1 MSTKTISKRVA
12 LATVVALGAGV
23 LSLVSVSSAS
33 ATNTGAYPNI
43 APAQA
48 AANPTATAGTLNIAS
63 DLALPASVAGT
74 ASATVASNLS
84 YGLLSVGDISGGYV
98 AGTTQTAT
106 LLANGQIAVYTALAQ
121 TTSANAVRQVA
132 AFKVTG
138 GTVSGAIAT
147 ATNAYVAYGAGAT
160 VAAVETTAAS
170 GIGAVLVTP
179 SAGVSSMT
187 IQLYTGSGYAATGS
201 GATAS
206 TWGVDGSASNAAVVA
221 AAASPTT
228 GTLEGQI
235 TVSIATTS
243 VSGTLSVT
251 KSGVFYSTGAAAAT
265 SDISSALTGQPA
277 VGTSA
282 WNVAQYA
289 SIVAKDAYGVAVA
302 SGVLTATATNGAYV
316 SLANSATAASVG
328 SSSSAFVAGTNGATV
343 TVAPSVSTA
352 SNTTVTISYNG
363 TVIGTKAFSFNGKV
377 ASVTLSA
384 AGNGKVGG
392 ASTNAGNWMVITFKD
407 SAGTVLAIGDSGQT
421 GSYPA
426 NAVTKNAGT
435 AGTGI
440 SLGTVTYPVTGT
452 AGKVV
457 YGCGAAVNVTG
468 TVQVDYSNIDGTV
481 VTSNSLPVTCSGSP
495 YSYTAKLDKATYNP
509 GDIATLS
516 VTFKDSTGALAAD
529 VYTLTGTPLSA
540 GVTSAIA
547 GANVP
552 NIIGSNLTNTS
563 GTTTTAG
570 SATDVTTNG
579 VATYKFIVGTTSGSY
594 QAIVSFPTVDVG
606 TTVAYTI
613 ASSGTSLN
621 DVLKGIVSL
630 IASINKQIAALAKL
644 VTKK

>member
-33 ATNTGAYPNI
+33 ATNTGANPNV
-43 APAQA
+43 ATPTTSAT
-48 AANPTATAGTLNIAS
+48 NPTATAGTLNIAS
-63 DLALPASVAGT
+63 KLAAVSSVAAT
-74 ASATVASNLS
+74 ADATSLGGNLS
-84 YGLLSVGDISGGYV
+84 YGLLAVSDIAGNSSPV

-106 LLANGQIAVYTALAQ
+106 LLSSGQLVVYTSTAANA
-121 TTSANAVRQVA
+121 SADAVRQVA
-132 AFKVTG
+132 ALKVTG
-138 GTVSGAIAT
+138 GTISGVAGQST
-147 ATNAYVAYGAGAT
+147 AQVAYGPGAAT
-160 VAAVETTAAS
+160 AAVDSTA
-170 GIGAVLVTP
+170 GGLAVFKVTP

-187 IQLYTGSGYAATGS
+187 IQLYTGSGLTTS
-201 GATAS
+201 S
-206 TWGVDGSASNAAVVA
+206 TWGAAITSAADVIA
-221 AAASPTT
+221 AAASPTS

-243 VSGTLSVT
+243 VSGALSLT
-251 KSGVFYSTGAAAAT
+251 KSGVYYSTGAAAAT
-265 SDISSALTGQPA
+265 SDISSPLTGQPA

-316 SLANSATAASVG
+316 SLANSATAASAG
-328 SSSSAFVAGTNGATV
+328 TSSSAFVAGGNGATV

-457 YGCGAAVNVTG
+457 FGCGSASNATG
-468 TVQVDYSNIDGTV
+468 TMQVDYSNIDGTV

-509 GDIATLS
+509 GDIATLT

>member
-33 ATNTGAYPNI
+33 ATNASANVNV
-43 APAQA
+43 APSLTAT
-48 AANPTATAGTLNIAS
+48 NPTSTAGTLNIAS
-63 DLALPASVAGT
+63 TLAAVTAVAGT
-74 ASATVASNLS
+74 SSATDTSNRS
-84 YGLLSVGDISGGYV
+84 YGLLSVGDIAGGYV

-106 LLANGQIAVYTALAQ
+106 LLANGQLAVYTTTVALG
-121 TTSANAVRQVA
+121 SANAARQVA
-132 AFKVTG
+132 VFKVTG
-138 GTVSGAIAT
+138 GTVSSAVGQSGNLI
-147 ATNAYVAYGAGAT
+147 AYGPSATT
-160 VAAVETTAAS
+160 VAIDSTTTAGVA
-170 GIGAVLVTP
+170 AVLVTP

-187 IQLYTGSGYAATGS
+187 VQLYTGSDYAAS
-201 GATAS
+201 GS
-206 TWGVDGSASNAAVVA
+206 TWGAASGSSAGVIA

-235 TVSIATTS
+235 TVSIATSS
-243 VSGTLSVT
+243 VSGALSVT
-251 KSGVFYSTGAAAAT
+251 KSGVYYSAGAGTAVT
-265 SDISSALTGQPA
+265 SDISTPLTGQPA

-316 SLANSATAASVG
+316 SLANSATGASAG
-328 SSSSAFVAGTNGATV
+328 TSSSAFVTGTNGATL

-352 SNTTVTISYNG
+352 SNTTVTVSYNG
-363 TVIGTKAFSFNGKV
+363 VVIGTKAFTFNGKV

-407 SAGTVLAIGDSGQT
+407 SAGTTLAIGDASQT

-440 SLGTVTYPVTGT
+440 GLGTVTYPVTGT

-457 YGCGAAVNVTG
+457 YTCGSASNVTG
-468 TVQVDYSNIDGTV
+468 TVQVDYSNIDGTI
-481 VTSNSLPVTCSGSP
+481 VTSNSLPVSCSTAP
-495 YSYTAKLDKATYNP
+495 FSYTAAFDKASYKP
-509 GDIATLS
+509 GDVATLK
-516 VTFKDSTGALAAD
+516 VTFKDSSGALAAD
-529 VYTLTGTPLSA
+529 VYTLTGA
-540 GVTSAIA
+540 AVTTDSSAIA
-547 GANVP
+547 TAAKVP

-570 SATDVTTNG
+570 SALDVTTNG
-579 VATYKFIVGTTSGSY
+579 VATYKFIVGSTAGSY
-594 QAIVSFPTVDVG
+594 QAIVSFPAVDVG
-606 TTVAYTI
+606 TTVAYSITDG
-613 ASSGTSLN
+613 STSLN

>member
-33 ATNTGAYPNI
+33 ATNATPNLNV
-43 APAQA
+43 APSLTAT
-48 AANPTATAGTLNIAS
+48 NPTSTAGTLNIAS
-63 DLALPASVAGT
+63 LLVPVTDTVATSG
-74 ASATVASNLS
+74 ATVATGDAS
-84 YGLLSVGDISGGYV
+84 YGLLSVSDIAGGYV

-106 LLANGQIAVYTALAQ
+106 LLAGGGITVYTTTVALG
-121 TTSANAVRQVA
+121 SANAARQVA
-132 AFKVTG
+132 ALKVTG
-138 GTVSGAIAT
+138 GTISGAVGQTGNLI
-147 ATNAYVAYGAGAT
+147 AYGAGA
-160 VAAVETTAAS
+160 ATAAIDSTSNAGPASFIVKPNS
-170 GIGAVLVTP
+170 GAT
-179 SAGVSSMT
+179 SMT
-187 IQLYTGSGYAATGS
+187 IQLYTGSDYSATGGTW
-201 GATAS
+201 GAAS
-206 TWGVDGSASNAAVVA
+206 TSSAGVIA

-235 TVSIATTS
+235 NVSIATSS

-251 KSGVFYSTGAAAAT
+251 KSGVYYSTGAAAAT
-265 SDISSALTGQPA
+265 SDISTPLTGQPA

-289 SIVAKDAYGVAVA
+289 SIVAKDAYGVAVP

-316 SLANSATAASVG
+316 SLVNSATAASAG
-328 SSSSAFVAGTNGATV
+328 TSSSAFVTGTNGATL

-352 SNTTVTISYNG
+352 SSTTVTVSYNG
-363 TVIGTKAFSFNGKV
+363 TVIGTKAFTFNGKV
-377 ASVTLSA
+377 ASVVLSA

-392 ASTNAGNWMVITFKD
+392 AASNIGNSMKITFKD

-426 NAVTKNAGT
+426 SAVTKNAGT

-440 SLGTVTYPVTGT
+440 SLGTVTYPTT
-452 AGKVV
+452 AAAGKVV

-468 TVQVDYSNIDGTV
+468 TMQVDYSNIDGTV
-481 VTSNSLPVTCSGSP
+481 VTSNSLPVSCSGVP
-495 YSYTAKLDKATYNP
+495 YSYTAKLDKASYNP

-516 VTFKDSTGALAAD
+516 VTFKDSNGALAAD
-529 VYTLTGTPLSA
+529 VYTLTGTA
-540 GVTSAIA
+540 VTTDSSAIA
-547 GANVP
+547 TAANVP
-552 NIIGSNLTNTS
+552 NVIGSNLTNTS
-563 GTTTTAG
+563 GTATTAG
-570 SATDVTTNG
+570 SALDVTTNG
-579 VATYKFIVGTTSGSY
+579 VATYKFIVGSTAGSY
-594 QAIVSFPTVDVG
+594 QAIVSFPAVDTG

>member
-63 DLALPASVAGT
+63 DLALPSSVAGT
-74 ASATVASNLS
+74 ASATTALNLS

-106 LLANGQIAVYTALAQ
+106 LLNNGQIAVYTALAQ
-121 TTSANAVRQVA
+121 TTSTNAARQVA

-138 GTVSGAIAT
+138 GTVSGAVAT
-147 ATNAYVAYGAGAT
+147 ASTPYVAYGAGAT
-160 VAAVETTAAS
+160 VAAVQTTAAS

-179 SAGVSSMT
+179 NAGVSSMT
-187 IQLYTGSGYAATGS
+187 IQLYTGSGFDS
-201 GATAS
+201 NS
-206 TWGVDGSASNAAVVA
+206 TWGAAYGSSAAVIA

-235 TVSIATTS
+235 TVSIATSS

-251 KSGVFYSTGAAAAT
+251 KSGVYYSTASANVT
-265 SDISSALTGQPA
+265 SDISTPLTGQPA

-289 SIVAKDAYGVAVA
+289 SIVAKDAYGVAVP

-316 SLANSATAASVG
+316 SLSNSATAASAG
-328 SSSSAFVAGTNGATV
+328 TSSSAFVAGGNGATV

-377 ASVTLSA
+377 ASVVLSA

-392 ASTNAGNWMVITFKD
+392 LATNIGNQMTITFKD
-407 SAGTVLAIGDSGQT
+407 SAGTVLAIGDPNQT

-468 TVQVDYSNIDGTV
+468 AVQVDYSNIDGTV

-509 GDIATLS
+509 GDIATLT

-529 VYTLTGTPLSA
+529 VYTLTGTA
-540 GVTSAIA
+540 VTTDSSAISSA
-547 GANVP
+547 ANVP

-570 SATDVTTNG
+570 SALDVTTNG

-594 QAIVSFPTVDVG
+594 QAIVSFPKVDVG

>member
-33 ATNTGAYPNI
+33 ATN
-43 APAQA
+43 A
-48 AANPTATAGTLNIAS
+48 AANPNVAPSLTATNPTATAGTLNIAS
-63 DLALPASVAGT
+63 TLALVSSTAGT
-74 ASATVASNLS
+74 ASATTASNLS
-84 YGLLSVGDISGGYV
+84 YGLLNVSDISGGLV

-121 TTSANAVRQVA
+121 TTSANAPRQVA

-187 IQLYTGSGYAATGS
+187 IQMYTGSGFAATG
-201 GATAS
+201 S

-221 AAASPTT
+221 AAASPTS

-235 TVSIATTS
+235 TVSIATSS
-243 VSGTLSVT
+243 VSGALSVT
-251 KSGVFYSTGAAAAT
+251 KSGVYYSAGAGTAVT
-265 SDISSALTGQPA
+265 SDISTPLTGQPA

-316 SLANSATAASVG
+316 SLVNSATAAAVS
-328 SSSSAFVAGTNGATV
+328 SSSSAFVAGTNGATL

-352 SNTTVTISYNG
+352 SNTTVTVSYNG
-363 TVIGTKAFSFNGKV
+363 TVIGTKAFTFNGKV

-392 ASTNAGNWMVITFKD
+392 ASTNAGNWMVISFKD
-407 SAGTVLAIGDSGQT
+407 SAGTTLNIGDASQT

-440 SLGTVTYPVTGT
+440 GLGTVTYPVTGT

-457 YGCGAAVNVTG
+457 YSCGSASNVTG

-481 VTSNSLPVTCSGSP
+481 VTSNSLPVSCSGTP
-495 YSYTAKLDKATYNP
+495 FSYTAAFDKASYKP
-509 GDIATLS
+509 GDVATLK
-516 VTFKDSTGALAAD
+516 VTFKDSSGALAAD
-529 VYTLTGTPLSA
+529 VYTLTGA
-540 GVTSAIA
+540 AVTTDSSAIA
-547 GANVP
+547 TAAKVP

-570 SATDVTTNG
+570 SALDVTTNG
-579 VATYKFIVGTTSGSY
+579 VATYKFIVGSTAGSY
-594 QAIVSFPTVDVG
+594 QAIVSFPAVDVG
-606 TTVAYTI
+606 TTVAYSITDG
-613 ASSGTSLN
+613 STSLN

>member
-63 DLALPASVAGT
+63 DLALPSSVAGT
-74 ASATVASNLS
+74 ASATTALNLS

-106 LLANGQIAVYTALAQ
+106 LLNNGQIAVYTALAQ
-121 TTSANAVRQVA
+121 TTSTNAARQVA

-138 GTVSGAIAT
+138 GTVSGAVAT
-147 ATNAYVAYGAGAT
+147 ASTPYVAYGAGAT
-160 VAAVETTAAS
+160 VAAVQTTAAS

-179 SAGVSSMT
+179 NAGVSSMT
-187 IQLYTGSGYAATGS
+187 IQLYTGSGFDS
-201 GATAS
+201 NS
-206 TWGVDGSASNAAVVA
+206 TWGAAYGSSAAVIA

-235 TVSIATTS
+235 TVSIATSS

-251 KSGVFYSTGAAAAT
+251 KSGVYYSTASANVTA
-265 SDISSALTGQPA
+265 DMSSALTGQPA

-316 SLANSATAASVG
+316 SLSNSSTAASAG
-328 SSSSAFVAGTNGATV
+328 TSSSAFIAGGNGATV

-392 ASTNAGNWMVITFKD
+392 LGTNIGNQMTITFKD
-407 SAGTVLAIGDSGQT
+407 SAGTALAIGDSGQT

-440 SLGTVTYPVTGT
+440 ALGTVTYPVTGT

-516 VTFKDSTGALAAD
+516 VTFKDSAGALAAD
-529 VYTLTGTPLSA
+529 VYTLTGTV
-540 GVTSAIA
+540 VTTDSSAISSA
-547 GANVP
+547 ANVP

-570 SATDVTTNG
+570 SALDVTTNG
-579 VATYKFIVGTTSGSY
+579 VATYKFIVGSTSGSY
-594 QAIVSFPTVDVG
+594 QAIVSFPKVDVG